1 MTPSTTSAYSE
12 VTCFVGEPDHGRVKA
27 ATFPDALRALE
38 DPKKR
43 VWINLLAPDKQR
55 LGEVCAK
62 LGFHELAVED
72 VFSHRSRVKI
82 EEYKGHLFC
91 ISAALNQNEGAEK
104 LDIINLNAFLGPNYI
119 ITAQRAPLPVI
130 GLVGGEMGGSEPP
143 LLRGADF
150 VLYKLLDGIIDEY
163 TQAADRVSAQLDE
176 IEERI
181 LGRFDP
187 TISSRIFTLK
197 HHTAWARRRITPQRG
212 ILATLAHR
220 PHELIRPET
229 QVYFRDVDDHI
240 GRIADNLDTFHDLL
254 QGALDVYLSLA
265 AGRTNQQ
272 MKLIGVMG
280 AVMLPMNLLIGL
292 YGTNFAALPGSA
304 HPMGFWFF
312 CGLLAAVGV
321 TAAFLF
327 RMRRWF

>member
-1 MTPSTTSAYSE
+1 VTNSSAGSYSE
-12 VTCFVGEPDHGRVKA
+12 VTCFVGEPDHGRVRA
-27 ATFPDALRALE
+27 APFAEALRALE
-38 DPKKR
+38 EPKKR

-91 ISAALNQNEGAEK
+91 ISAALNRNPGAEE
-104 LDIINLNAFLGPNYI
+104 LDIINLNAFLGPNYL
-119 ITAQRAPLPVI
+119 ITAERAPLPVVA
-130 GLVGGEMGGSEPP
+130 LVARDMGGGEPP

-150 VLYKLLDGIIDEY
+150 VLYRLLDGIVDEY
-163 TQAADRVSAQLDE
+163 TDGADRVSTQLDE
-176 IEERI
+176 IEECI
-181 LGRFDP
+181 FARFDP

-197 HHTAWARRRITPQRG
+197 HQTAWARRRIAPQRN
-212 ILATLAHR
+212 IIATLTHH

-229 QVYFRDVDDHI
+229 QVYFRDVEDHI

-272 MKLIGVMG
+272 MKLLSVMG
-280 AVMLPMNLLIGL
+280 AVMLPMNMLIGL
-292 YGTNFAALPGSA
+292 YGTNFIVLPGSD
-304 HPMGFWFF
+304 HPRGFWFF
-312 CGLLAAVGV
+312 CGLVASVGV